1 MKDNERQE
9 IEKFGQLQENGIFT
23 MTIIGEIEGHQLSAQ
38 NAKTTKYEHMI
49 PALAKVEQDESIKGI
64 LILINTIGG
73 DVECGLAIAELIAS
87 LSKPTVSLVLGG
99 SHSIGVPLAV
109 AADHSFIVKSATMMI
124 HPVRSSGTFIGVI
137 QSYRNIEKI
146 QDRITTFISDHCKM
160 KKERVEE
167 LMLHIGQQVKDVGMI
182 LSGEEAVKEGLIDPS
197 TLIIDAKSGTSG
209 AGRGAKVPNLYCEVN
224 ENIKAYGVATHRH
237 TPEIEDQ
244 LGYACG
250 QEVLINFTPH
260 LIPMNRGILV
270 TAYASLKKEVSYE
283 EVRAAYDKYYADETF
298 IRVLDKD
305 VCPQTKWVEGS
316 NFVDVNFK
324 IDKRTNRIIM
334 MGAIDN
340 LVKGAAG
347 QAVQNMN
354 LLFGFEENEG
364 LKLVPMF
371 P

>member
-9 IEKFGQLQENGIFT
+9 IEKFGQLQENEIFT

-49 PALAKVEQDESIKGI
+49 PTLAKVEQDESIKGI

-182 LSGEEAVKEGLIDPS
+182 LSGEEAVKEGLIDEMGGIKEA
-197 TLIIDAKSGTSG
+197 TDRLIEII
-209 AGRGAKVPNLYCEVN
+209 NLCEN
-224 ENIKAYGVATHRH
+224 K
-237 TPEIEDQ
+237 
-244 LGYACG
+244 
-250 QEVLINFTPH
+250 
-260 LIPMNRGILV
+260 
-270 TAYASLKKEVSYE
+270 
-283 EVRAAYDKYYADETF
+283 
-298 IRVLDKD
+298 
-305 VCPQTKWVEGS
+305 
-316 NFVDVNFK
+316 
-324 IDKRTNRIIM
+324 
-334 MGAIDN
+334 
-340 LVKGAAG
+340 
-347 QAVQNMN
+347 
-354 LLFGFEENEG
+354 
-364 LKLVPMF
+364 
-371 P
+371 

>member
-9 IEKFGQLQENGIFT
+9 IEKFGQLQENGILI
-23 MTIIGEIEGHQLSAQ
+23 MTIVGEIEGHQLSAQ

-49 PALAKVEQDESIKGI
+49 PLLAKAEQDQSIKGI

-182 LSGEEAVKEGLIDPS
+182 LSGEEAVKEGLIDEMGGIKEA
-197 TLIIDAKSGTSG
+197 TDRLIEIINQS
-209 AGRGAKVPNLYCEVN
+209 
-224 ENIKAYGVATHRH
+224 ENK
-237 TPEIEDQ
+237 
-244 LGYACG
+244 
-250 QEVLINFTPH
+250 
-260 LIPMNRGILV
+260 
-270 TAYASLKKEVSYE
+270 
-283 EVRAAYDKYYADETF
+283 
-298 IRVLDKD
+298 
-305 VCPQTKWVEGS
+305 
-316 NFVDVNFK
+316 
-324 IDKRTNRIIM
+324 
-334 MGAIDN
+334 
-340 LVKGAAG
+340 
-347 QAVQNMN
+347 
-354 LLFGFEENEG
+354 
-364 LKLVPMF
+364 
-371 P
+371 

>member
-1 MKDNERQE
+1 MKDNETKE
-9 IEKFGQLQENGIFT
+9 IEQFGQLQENGILI
-23 MTIIGEIEGHQLSAQ
+23 MTIVGEIEGHQLSAQ

-49 PALAKVEQDESIKGI
+49 PLLAKAEQDQSIKGI

-182 LSGEEAVKEGLIDPS
+182 LSGEEAVKEGLIDEMGGIKEA
-197 TLIIDAKSGTSG
+197 TDRLIEIINQS
-209 AGRGAKVPNLYCEVN
+209 
-224 ENIKAYGVATHRH
+224 ENK
-237 TPEIEDQ
+237 
-244 LGYACG
+244 
-250 QEVLINFTPH
+250 
-260 LIPMNRGILV
+260 
-270 TAYASLKKEVSYE
+270 
-283 EVRAAYDKYYADETF
+283 
-298 IRVLDKD
+298 
-305 VCPQTKWVEGS
+305 
-316 NFVDVNFK
+316 
-324 IDKRTNRIIM
+324 
-334 MGAIDN
+334 
-340 LVKGAAG
+340 
-347 QAVQNMN
+347 
-354 LLFGFEENEG
+354 
-364 LKLVPMF
+364 
-371 P
+371 

>member
-1 MKDNERQE
+1 MKDNETKE
-9 IEKFGQLQENGIFT
+9 IEKFGQLQENGIFI

-49 PALAKVEQDESIKGI
+49 PILAKAEQDENIKGI

-167 LMLHIGQQVKDVGMI
+167 LMLHVGQQVKDVGTI
-182 LSGEEAVKEGLIDPS
+182 LSGEKAVKEGLVDEMGGIKEATDK
-197 TLIIDAKSGTSG
+197 LIEKINQS
-209 AGRGAKVPNLYCEVN
+209 
-224 ENIKAYGVATHRH
+224 ENR
-237 TPEIEDQ
+237 
-244 LGYACG
+244 
-250 QEVLINFTPH
+250 
-260 LIPMNRGILV
+260 
-270 TAYASLKKEVSYE
+270 
-283 EVRAAYDKYYADETF
+283 
-298 IRVLDKD
+298 
-305 VCPQTKWVEGS
+305 
-316 NFVDVNFK
+316 
-324 IDKRTNRIIM
+324 
-334 MGAIDN
+334 
-340 LVKGAAG
+340 
-347 QAVQNMN
+347 
-354 LLFGFEENEG
+354 
-364 LKLVPMF
+364 
-371 P
+371 

>member
-1 MKDNERQE
+1 
-9 IEKFGQLQENGIFT
+9 

-38 NAKTTKYEHMI
+38 NTKTTKYEHMI

-182 LSGEEAVKEGLIDPS
+182 LSGEEAVKEGLIDEMGGIKEA
-197 TLIIDAKSGTSG
+197 TDRLIEIINQS
-209 AGRGAKVPNLYCEVN
+209 
-224 ENIKAYGVATHRH
+224 ENK
-237 TPEIEDQ
+237 
-244 LGYACG
+244 
-250 QEVLINFTPH
+250 
-260 LIPMNRGILV
+260 
-270 TAYASLKKEVSYE
+270 
-283 EVRAAYDKYYADETF
+283 
-298 IRVLDKD
+298 
-305 VCPQTKWVEGS
+305 
-316 NFVDVNFK
+316 
-324 IDKRTNRIIM
+324 
-334 MGAIDN
+334 
-340 LVKGAAG
+340 
-347 QAVQNMN
+347 
-354 LLFGFEENEG
+354 
-364 LKLVPMF
+364 
-371 P
+371 

>member
-1 MKDNERQE
+1 MKDNETKE
-9 IEKFGQLQENGIFT
+9 IEKFGQLQENGILI
-23 MTIIGEIEGHQLSAQ
+23 MTIVGEIEGHQLSAQ

-49 PALAKVEQDESIKGI
+49 PLLAKAEQDQSIKGI

-182 LSGEEAVKEGLIDPS
+182 LSGEEAVKEGLIDEMGGIKEA
-197 TLIIDAKSGTSG
+197 TDRLI
-209 AGRGAKVPNLYCEVN
+209 
-224 ENIKAYGVATHRH
+224 
-237 TPEIEDQ
+237 EI
-244 LGYACG
+244 
-250 QEVLINFTPH
+250 INQ
-260 LIPMNRGILV
+260 
-270 TAYASLKKEVSYE
+270 S
-283 EVRAAYDKYYADETF
+283 
-298 IRVLDKD
+298 
-305 VCPQTKWVEGS
+305 
-316 NFVDVNFK
+316 
-324 IDKRTNRIIM
+324 
-334 MGAIDN
+334 
-340 LVKGAAG
+340 
-347 QAVQNMN
+347 
-354 LLFGFEENEG
+354 
-364 LKLVPMF
+364 
-371 P
+371 